1 MSQEN
6 VEIVPAA
13 FAPWTASEIDAF
25 REGMAPRAMIVRG
38 LGGWPERAP

>member
-25 REGMAPRAMIVRG
+25 LKVWLRG
-38 LGGWPERAP
+38 P